1 MVSNYTQTLD
11 LVAQLCRERQY
22 PFVRLDGSTSIG
34 KREKLVKV
42 EGDKRGREKGGRE
55 EREGMRGR
63 GGEAAP
69 FPGDPRAK
77 ARP

>member
-22 PFVRLDGSTSIG
+22 PVLRLDGSTSIG

-42 EGDKRGREKGGRE
+42 ERGGKGRQKKGGR
-55 EREGMRGR
+55 GGAAR
-63 GGEAAP
+63 GGEAASLP
-69 FPGDPRAK
+69 EAPLVHVCS
-77 ARP
+77 